1 MKTINT
7 YEIYRHAWSNLL
19 ALWSTETER
28 NERFIKEHGR
38 ENSIAKARIEKYS
51 SQMDELHEAMLQIE
65 REMSAAA
72 TA

>member
-1 MKTINT
+1 MKAITT
-7 YEIYRHAWSNLL
+7 YEIYRHAYHNLL

-38 ENSIAKARIEKYS
+38 ENSIAKHRIEKYNA
-51 SQMDELHEAMLQIE
+51 QMDEIHEALLQME

>member
-7 YEIYRHAWSNLL
+7 YEIYRHAWNNLL

-28 NERFIKEHGR
+28 NERFVKEYGR

-51 SQMDELHEAMLQIE
+51 AQMDELHEAMIQIE
-65 REMSAAA
+65 RELSAAA